1 MAVLLA
7 MTASANICIL
17 INNLASIA
25 INRNETMIA
34 FILCAAFAAVTIAV
48 LVDLFHFLKEV
59 FFES

>member
-1 MAVLLA
+1 
-7 MTASANICIL
+7 
-17 INNLASIA
+17 
-25 INRNETMIA
+25 MIA